1 MARKHL
7 LLCVSLC
14 TLMAAGASRAQSG
27 VGALAPATTQPGTHP
42 LKPKANTANRSDAG
56 QTASPT
62 RQDTNASSTSA
73 IEQVVVTATSRAQRL
88 ERVPAAV
95 TAFTDVRRNLLG
107 IETGR
112 DVANLTPSVSLQGEY
127 LSIRGVGRYEDPGQ
141 GVDPGAAVYVDGV
154 YTSSPAYLNEPDF
167 LTDRIEVLRGPQS
180 VFGRNEL
187 AGAVDEYS
195 KRPTNELTGDLRA
208 GGTSLADGY
217 AEAGVSGPI
226 TDQLRYRFAY
236 AFSDTGDGNGPQTNE
251 APGKENPETGLTRL
265 YQEQLDWTPV
275 EALDVWVSAQQF
287 SSNLT
292 GDYGVQTGIG
302 GGFNQLSPY
311 FTDTPANF
319 FSAASSFYGL
329 APNPQYGLAGRLN
342 PAVRDKFAVSLDDP
356 GNTNLRNDDTFTT
369 NTTYDLDWATL
380 KYIGGYSQYDFD
392 AGLDADYTDRQYL
405 TSPYGVKTPSY
416 YTDNS
421 DQNKQWFSNEL
432 VLTSNGSGPLRY
444 VAGLYQYSERYR
456 TNFSVRIP
464 GEASL
469 ADPIFS
475 TTDLP
480 APANPTRAFYEQATH
495 LRSESQAAYGRIDY
509 DVAPT
514 VTLTGDMRYNW
525 DQKYGSNSFREIYDI
540 VGFYGPYVPQR
551 GLDVT
556 PAQNNVSAAKDFR
569 DWSGKIQLD
578 WKPDAT
584 TLAYAEI
591 AKGYKPGGFNLAAFN
606 PIPLLQQETVVDYE
620 VGLKKTF
627 GTTLL
632 VNGAAYYYD
641 YHNLQLPIT
650 EGIPVLNP
658 VTGQSSQ
665 LFVASAANAR
675 SSRSIGFELE
685 SVWTPLPDLH
695 LTFVYSLQ
703 DAEIVNFASS
713 TPGGVIHDPV
723 SGGNY
728 TNLRGDQL
736 PQAPRNKFSFIPQY
750 VEHLQSGDLSL
761 SALFT
766 WTDQQ
771 YFGVFD
777 VPGYRAPSSYNL
789 DLRAVYQPAHSHWTA
804 IAYIRNVGDSLQY
817 LYYGPSSV
825 SAGAAGPFPAQQTFY
840 TLSEPR
846 TFGAEIQYRF

>member
-1 MARKHL
+1 MSKRL
-7 LLCVSLC
+7 LLSFCVGAGALLA
-14 TLMAAGASRAQSG
+14 TDGGWAQTGAGASA
-27 VGALAPATTQPGTHP
+27 
-42 LKPKANTANRSDAG
+42 ANTPAPRPEAAQTQSRSDAG
-56 QTASPT
+56 QSAVPT
-62 RQDTNASSTSA
+62 RQDINASSTSA
-73 IEQVVVTATSRAQRL
+73 IEQVVVTASSRAQKL
-88 ERVPAAV
+88 QRVPAAV

-112 DVANLTPSVSLQGEY
+112 DVANLTPSVNLQGEF

-141 GVDPGAAVYVDGV
+141 GVDPGTAVYVDGV
-154 YTSSPAYLNEPDF
+154 YTSSPAYLNQPDF

-180 VFGRNEL
+180 VFGRNEI
-187 AGAVDEYS
+187 AGALDEYS
-195 KRPTNELTGDLRA
+195 KRPTDELHGDLRA
-208 GGTSLADGY
+208 GGTSLAEGY
-217 AEAGVSGPI
+217 AEAGVSGPL

-236 AFSDTGDGNGPQTNE
+236 AFSDTGDGNGPQTNQ
-251 APGKENPETGLTRL
+251 APDRANPSTGLTRL

-275 EALDVWVSAQQF
+275 DKLDVWVSAQQF

-311 FTDTPANF
+311 LTDRPANF

-329 APNPQYGLAGRLN
+329 APNPQFGLPGNRNPSLRDRL
-342 PAVRDKFAVSLDDP
+342 AVSLDDP
-356 GNTNLRNDDTFTT
+356 GNTNLRNNDTFTT
-369 NTTYDLDWATL
+369 ITTYDFGWATL
-380 KYIGGYSQYDFD
+380 KYIGGYSQYDFA
-392 AGLDADYTDRQYL
+392 AGLDADDTDRRFF
-405 TSPYGVKTPSY
+405 TSPYGIKTPSY
-416 YTDNS
+416 YTYDS
-421 DQNKQWFSNEL
+421 TQDKKWFSNEL
-432 VLTSNGSGPLRY
+432 VLTSNAAGPLRWI
-444 VAGLYQYSERYR
+444 AGLYQYQEQYR
-456 TNFSVRIP
+456 TDFSVRIP

-475 TTDLP
+475 TTSLA
-480 APANPTRAFYEQATH
+480 APPNPTRAFYDQVTH
-495 LRSESQAAYGRIDY
+495 LRTESQAAYGRVDY
-509 DVAPT
+509 DLT
-514 VTLTGDMRYNW
+514 SRITLTGDMRYNW
-525 DQKYGSNSFREIYDI
+525 DQKYGGNSFREIYDI
-540 VGFYGPYVPQR
+540 AGFYGPYVPQH

-556 PAQNNVSAAKDFR
+556 PAQHSISAARDFR

-606 PIPLLQQETVVDYE
+606 PIPVLQQETLIDYE

-627 GTTLL
+627 GTILL
-632 VNGAAYYYD
+632 VNAAAYYYA

-650 EGIPVLNP
+650 EGIPVRNP
-658 VTGQSSQ
+658 VTGQTSE
-665 LFVASAANAR
+665 LFAASAANAR
-675 SSRSIGFELE
+675 SSRSTGFELE
-685 SVWTPLPDLH
+685 SVWTPVPDVH

-703 DAEIVNFASS
+703 DAEITDFTSA
-713 TPGGVIHDPV
+713 TPGGLIHDPV
-723 SGGNY
+723 SGRNY

-736 PQAPRNKFSFIPQY
+736 PQAPRDKFSLIPQY
-750 VEHLQSGDLSL
+750 VSHFASGDLSL

-766 WTDQQ
+766 WTDRQ

-789 DLRAVYQPAHSHWTA
+789 DLRAVYQPSRSHWTA

-817 LYYGPSSV
+817 LYYGPSSF
-825 SAGAAGPFPAQQTFY
+825 STGAAGPFPSQQTFY

-846 TFGAEIQYRF
+846 TVGAELQYRF